1 MGGEKNLT
9 EENQIV
15 ENQIVENHIE
25 ENHIEENHI
34 EENHTEE
41 KPKKENHAK
50 NKKEEKS
57 HIKCGMFL
65 RKLMVSIP
73 DSILYNCIIINIHTI
88 ILFILY
94 NGSKKTK

>member
-15 ENQIVENHIE
+15 ENQIV